1 MERCCSTQADIL
13 SAQTRSRQQIRILH
27 ARRPRDWFLRTS
39 LIAFAGLLCA
49 AIWIGDF
56 EWKFSEQ
63 RGRNLARFAEEMRP
77 FPLQHEPWSTDVAFR
92 WSAQLL
98 DDKGAAAAAKT
109 LAISLVAIS
118 IAGSIALVLSFPAAR
133 TFARPDAW
141 SRSSPASRP
150 SNRIAWTSL
159 YLSTRAALI
168 ALRAMPEYVWA
179 FLLLAA
185 LGPTPWVAILALA
198 LHNIGTLGRLG
209 AETVENAE
217 PRVFETLRA
226 VGADRTQVVAFGLWP
241 QLLPR
246 FLLFYFYRW
255 ETCVREATVLGMLGI
270 ASLGFWIDDA
280 RARGHTDELVFWV
293 LLGSAIV
300 LVGDATSAL
309 ARWAVRRA

>member
-1 MERCCSTQADIL
+1 M
-13 SAQTRSRQQIRILH
+13 SAQNPTRRQIRSLH
-27 ARRPRDWFLRTS
+27 ARRSSDPFLRGS
-39 LIAFAGLLCA
+39 LLAFAVLLCA
-49 AIWIGDF
+49 SIWIGDF
-56 EWKFSEQ
+56 EWDFSD
-63 RGRNLARFAEEMRP
+63 RRVRNIERFADEMRP
-77 FPLQHEPWSTDVAFR
+77 FPLQHRPWDSAIALR
-92 WSAQLL
+92 WSAELFEE
-98 DDKGAAAAAKT
+98 KGAAAAAQT

-118 IAGSIALVLSFPAAR
+118 IAGLIGLLLSFPAAR

-141 SRSSPASRP
+141 SRGSPASRP
-150 SNRIAWTSL
+150 LSRAGWTLL
-159 YLSTRAALI
+159 YAATRVVLV

-179 FLLLAA
+179 FLLLAT
-185 LGPTPWVAILALA
+185 LGPSPWVAVLALA
-198 LHNIGTLGRLG
+198 LHNTGTLGRLG

-217 PRVFETLRA
+217 PRVFETLRG
-226 VGADRTQVVAFGLWP
+226 VGADRAQIVAFGLWP

-300 LVGDATSAL
+300 IVGDALSAL

>member
-1 MERCCSTQADIL
+1 MSTDTRTRQKIRTL
-13 SAQTRSRQQIRILH
+13 RAQRASD
-27 ARRPRDWFLRTS
+27 PFLRGS
-39 LIAFAGLLCA
+39 LLAFAALLCA
-49 AIWIGDF
+49 SIWIGDF
-56 EWKFSEQ
+56 DWGYSE
-63 RGRNLARFAEEMRP
+63 RRVRNVQRFAEEMRP
-77 FPLQHEPWSTDVAFR
+77 FPLQHRPWDTGVALR
-92 WSAQLL
+92 WSAELFE
-98 DDKGAAAAAKT
+98 DKGAQAAAQT

-118 IAGSIALVLSFPAAR
+118 LAGLLGLALSFPAAR

-141 SRSSPASRP
+141 SRGSPAVR
-150 SNRIAWTSL
+150 RFGRTGWVLVYIA
-159 YLSTRAALI
+159 TRAILI

-185 LGPTPWVAILALA
+185 LGPTPWVAVLALA
-198 LHNIGTLGRLG
+198 FHNVGALGRLG

-217 PRVFETLRA
+217 PRVFETLRE
-226 VGADRTQVVAFGLWP
+226 VGANRAQIVVFGLWP

-280 RARGHTDELVFWV
+280 RARGHADELVFWV

-300 LVGDATSAL
+300 MVGDATSAL
-309 ARWAVRRA
+309 ARWAVRRT